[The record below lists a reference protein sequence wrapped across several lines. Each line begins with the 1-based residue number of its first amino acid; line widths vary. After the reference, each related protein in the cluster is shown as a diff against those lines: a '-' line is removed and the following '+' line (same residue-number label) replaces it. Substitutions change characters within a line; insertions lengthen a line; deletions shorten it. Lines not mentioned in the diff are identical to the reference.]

1 MIHQNE
7 ILLKSH
13 QQWLHFSNPHLILR
27 AEQIECVKETLSEV
41 ERLVNDKGWFAA
53 GFVSYEAASAFDPAF
68 STHDPGGFPFAWF
81 GLYPAPKPIIFSH
94 RTESQTELEWKP
106 SINKSTY
113 TNAIDKIRQYIA
125 RGYTYQVNYTMQ
137 LDAIFSGPVWDFF
150 LQLTSLQNKYAAFL
164 DTGSHII
171 CSTSPELF
179 FKLDG
184 DRIFSKPMKGT
195 AKRGRTLE
203 EDISQAEWLRTSEK
217 NRAEN
222 IMIVDMIRNDL
233 GRIAITG
240 TVEVPK
246 LFEIEKYSTV
256 HQMTSTVQAR
266 TNASIAEIFSALFPC
281 ASITGAP
288 KISAMKI
295 IAELENRP
303 RKIYTGSIGY
313 IAPGRK
319 AQFNV
324 AIRTAL
330 INKQS
335 KSAEYGVGGGIIWDS
350 ESMDEYQEALL
361 KAKVLQTTD
370 MPDFSLIETILWTP
384 TEGFFLLEKHLNRL
398 RDSSEYFNFPFTKN
412 QIIRSLDLITSR
424 FPLKVR
430 VVLDSY
436 GNIKIESSNFESPDG
451 NYPVTIS
458 EQPIRSDNIF
468 LYHKTTNRKIYA
480 APPEPY
486 KDTLLFNENGAFTE
500 FTIGNLVVELDGEL
514 YTPPIYDGLLPGVF
528 RSHLLDTGEIKE
540 RSIYK
545 AELHASK
552 KIYMINSV
560 RKWTEVKL
568 KEKKERNK

>member
-41 ERLVNDKGWFAA
+41 ERLVNDMGWFAA

-81 GLYPAPKPIIFSH
+81 GLYPAPKPIVFSH
-94 RTESQTELEWKP
+94 QPESQTELEWKP

-171 CSTSPELF
+171 CSASPELF

-246 LFEIEKYSTV
+246 LFKIEKYSTV

-295 IAELENRP
+295 IAELENSP

-436 GNIKIESSNFESPDG
+436 GNIKIESSNFESPHG

-458 EQPIRSDNIF
+458 EQSIRSDNIF